1 MSPLLVTQTRPELV
15 WAEQQFDNGVAAV
28 WQFSS
33 GEREVSLSLMP
44 LQMQAVN
51 PDGQWVLADI
61 VHQGGVSRLSS
72 VAPLPQ
78 LVDKQKLTRQLALVS
93 EEQKPLLEEIWSM
106 LAYIDGEALRDF
118 LLEVLMNDS
127 IMVPFCQGQGSHRHH
142 HDELGGLLAHSH
154 EVAMTAAMLC
164 NKHQLGSTSVWVAF
178 VGGLLHDIGKIRL
191 YYNQPSGMCVQH
203 EAYSFMLLADPLD
216 RLSVRAPKTFE
227 ALSAC
232 LSAKVGLYNEP
243 YQVASIVRMC
253 DRISAEVSNWRR
265 AFVNA
270 PAYYWYAKSPL
281 DNQLYKRLG

>member
-1 MSPLLVTQTRPELV
+1 MSPLLLTQTRPELL
-15 WAEQQFDNGVAAV
+15 WAEQQFDNGVATV
-28 WQFSS
+28 WRFSS
-33 GEREVSLSLMP
+33 EKREVSLSLMP

-61 VHQGGVSRLSS
+61 IHQGGMFQLCSVVS
-72 VAPLPQ
+72 LPQ
-78 LVDKQKLTRQLALVS
+78 LIDKQKLTQQLALVS

-106 LAYIDGEALRDF
+106 LAYIEGAALRDF

-164 NKHQLGSTSVWVAF
+164 NKHQLGGTSVWVAF

-203 EAYSFMLLADPLD
+203 ESYNFMLLADPLD
-216 RLSVRAPKTFE
+216 RLSVRAPKIFE

-232 LSAKVGLYNEP
+232 LSVKVGQHGEP

-265 AFVNA
+265 AFTNV
-270 PAYYWYAKSPL
+270 PDYYWYAKSPL

>member
-51 PDGQWVLADI
+51 PDGQWVLTDI
-61 VHQGGVSRLSS
+61 VYQGGVSRLSS

-78 LVDKQKLTRQLALVS
+78 LVDKQKLTQQLALVS

-106 LAYIDGEALRDF
+106 LAYIEGEALRDF

-127 IMVPFCQGQGSHRHH
+127 IMAPFCQSRASHRHH
-142 HDELGGLLAHSH
+142 HDQRGGLLAHSH

-164 NKHQLGSTSVWVAF
+164 SQYGLGKNSIWVAF

-191 YYNQPSGMCVQH
+191 YYNENTGICGQH
-203 EAYSFMLLADPLD
+203 ESFSFMVLGQQLEQLRLA
-216 RLSVRAPKTFE
+216 SPKVFE

-232 LSAKVGLYNEP
+232 LETKVGKYTDP
-243 YQVASIVRMC
+243 YQVANIVRMC
-253 DRISAEVSNWRR
+253 DRLSADVSNWKS
-265 AFVNA
+265 AFAGV
-270 PAYYWYAKSPL
+270 PAHFWYARCAR
-281 DNQLYKRLG
+281 DQQWYKRLG